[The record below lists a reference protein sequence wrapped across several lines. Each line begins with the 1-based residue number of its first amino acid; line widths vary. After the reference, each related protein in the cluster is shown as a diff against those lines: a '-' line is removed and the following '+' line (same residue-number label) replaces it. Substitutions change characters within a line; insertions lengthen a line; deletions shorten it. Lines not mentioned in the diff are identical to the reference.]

1 MNNSSFQEQVLIS
14 TTLLNDLPKASE
26 EKVAILVTSEFE
38 GIFKN
43 GGIGTYYRTLSH
55 KLTQEGWKII
65 LVLFKEP
72 DVFDG
77 KSTLSHIN
85 TIISANYID
94 RLILLTDFHQLILSQ
109 FSRWDWVKREGYL
122 ILFLIQALG
131 NYFNNETN
139 LYIEFPD
146 FWGIGYPTIKAK
158 ESGLLTNN
166 CVVATTIHGPHDW
179 IYEVND
185 RFTVDNVNSWKWFFD
200 VSQRERTSFE
210 KSDLPIYLSNF
221 LKNKVKGYGW
231 NIEKAVHLPY
241 CFSVINQEYPKHSN
255 SQVAE
260 IAERIGDR
268 IPIVFFG
275 RMEERKGFL
284 TFVDA
289 VKSLDKKLCEQIYI
303 LFLGR
308 VVSFSQHH
316 IKNHN
321 SETYLQEH
329 FSGLVTYEIFP
340 DLFSQEALNIV
351 RNLNNPIVCLT
362 SLEENFPHTGIEIG
376 QLNVSLIA
384 SDTGGFRETIG
395 LVQREESL
403 RWFSSGNYYSLKG
416 ALEDAINSYPEQP
429 SVSSPESLVRVN
441 ADLLN
446 LRLSKMA
453 AAFAHARKQKT
464 RDFSLTVHCHLPTNY
479 ENISLFLDTLKQF
492 YSSNSPVIL
501 TYVVDNNDYYEY
513 LSRVYPQI
521 NFIAVEPGKSL
532 GEILNQVV
540 VNFCK
545 TKYFLNLPSPNCLPG
560 ENLLERVEGAV
571 AKANADVITLPLI
584 LSDGANTKIESPPIS
599 LLEIITS
606 EVLTEVVAVF
616 SRTCIQEVGYPQ
628 ELKVQGHNLHLLG
641 CAMATGKNI
650 VNYPYPLLNSSQSL
664 KIEVEP
670 IVFLQQLNYIYKT
683 LSGFDTSL
691 WQNRQLY
698 RLLSGCEKLSHLSVH
713 RQYVEASSQQKE
725 RKAHFVASA
734 SEAYHKALT
743 LNPSNT
749 HIQQKL
755 GRLALKQGNYERSFE
770 LYGLERVDRREINLD
785 RDEVLCF
792 LVVRNELLRLP
803 YLLEFYRSKG
813 IQKFFIAENNSEDG
827 TREFLAKQSDV
838 YLWTTN
844 RSYKEAHMGIDWN
857 EILLKRYGQGHWC
870 LNIDADEILYYLGFE
885 SIDIPE
891 LCARLESQNKLAL
904 PVILLDM
911 YSDKPIRKS
920 LYKSGEDFLSV
931 CQYFDK
937 KFYHYK
943 EDNSGPC
950 KNMTYFRG
958 GLRQRVFN
966 TEEKDI
972 VFTVNKIPL
981 IKYDKSVTI
990 YAGHHWTNIPQQ
1002 HIASARG
1009 ALLHFKYLHSFV
1021 DYVARE
1027 VSRDEHVGG
1036 AFEYKKYQTKLHE
1049 EKDLMLFDPHES
1061 VKLESSQTLLD
1072 CGVMCSGELVDSNI
1086 ALV

>member
-14 TTLLNDLPKASE
+14 KTLLNDLPVATE

-55 KLTQEGWKII
+55 KLTEEGWKII

-72 DVFDG
+72 DAFNG
-77 KSTLSHIN
+77 KSTLSHIK
-85 TIISANYID
+85 TIVSANCID

-109 FSRWDWVKREGYL
+109 FTHWDWVKRESYL
-122 ILFLIQALG
+122 ILFFIQALC
-131 NYFNNETN
+131 NYFNNQTH

-146 FWGIGYPTIKAK
+146 FWGIGYPTIEAK

-166 CVVATTIHGPHDW
+166 AVVATTIHGPHDW

-185 RFTVDNVNSWKWFFD
+185 RFTVDNINSWKWFFD

-210 KSDLPIYLSNF
+210 KSDIPIYLSNF
-221 LKNKVKGYGW
+221 LKNRVKGYGW
-231 NIEKAVHLPY
+231 DIEKAVHLPY
-241 CFSVINQEYPKHSN
+241 CFPVINQEYTDNHN
-255 SQVAE
+255 TQVEA
-260 IAERIGDR
+260 IARRIGDR
-268 IPIVFFG
+268 IPIIFFG

-289 VKSLDKKLCEQIYI
+289 VKSLDKKLYEQIYI
-303 LFLGR
+303 IFLGR
-308 VVSFSQHH
+308 VVSLSQHQ

-329 FSGLVTYEIFP
+329 FSGLVTYEIFS
-340 DLFSQEALNIV
+340 DLFSQEAINIV

-362 SLEENFPHTGIEIG
+362 SLEENFPNTGLEIG

-395 LVQREESL
+395 LVQRGESL
-403 RWFSSGNYYSLKG
+403 RWFKSGNYYSLKC
-416 ALEDAINSYPEQP
+416 ALENAINSYPEQP
-429 SVSSPESLVRVN
+429 LVASPESLVRVN
-441 ADLLN
+441 ANLLN
-446 LRLSKMA
+446 LRLSTME
-453 AAFAHARKQKT
+453 AAFTNLKNQQKSN
-464 RDFSLTVHCHLPTNY
+464 FSLTVHCHLPNNC
-479 ENISLFLDTLKQF
+479 ENISLFLDSLKPF
-492 YSSNSPVIL
+492 YSLNSSVIL
-501 TYVVDNNDYYEY
+501 TYVFDNNYYEY

-521 NFIAVEPGKSL
+521 TFIAVEPGKSL
-532 GEILNQVV
+532 GDILNQVV

-545 TKYFLNLPSPNCLPG
+545 TKYFLNLPSPDCLPS
-560 ENLLERVEGAV
+560 ENLLDRVEGV
-571 AKANADVITLPLI
+571 VTRANADVITLPLVFGG
-584 LSDGANTKIESPPIS
+584 GADTKIESPPIS

-606 EVLTEVVAVF
+606 EALTEVLAVF
-616 SRTCIQEVGYPQ
+616 SVTCIQEVGYPQ

-650 VNYPYPLLNSSQSL
+650 VNYPYPMLTSSQSL

-670 IVFLQQLNYIYKT
+670 LVFLQQLNYIYKT

-691 WQNRQLY
+691 WQSRQLY

-713 RQYVEASSQQKE
+713 RKHVEASSQQKD
-725 RKAHFVASA
+725 RKSHFLTSA
-734 SEAYHKALT
+734 IATYHKALAVDPT
-743 LNPSNT
+743 NT
-749 HIQQKL
+749 NIQQKL
-755 GRLALKQGNYERSFE
+755 GRLVLRHGNYDRSFE
-770 LYGLERVDRREINLD
+770 LYGLERVDRQEINLD

-803 YLLEFYRSKG
+803 YLLEFYRNKG
-813 IQKFFIAENNSEDG
+813 IKKFFIAENNSEDG
-827 TREFLAKQSDV
+827 TREFLAEQKDV

-870 LNIDADEILYYLGFE
+870 LNIDADEILYYPGFE
-885 SIDIPE
+885 SFNIPE
-891 LCARLESQNKLAL
+891 LCTRLESQNKHAL
-904 PVILLDM
+904 PVVLLDM

-920 LYKSGEDFLSV
+920 LYKSGEDFLNV
-931 CQYFDK
+931 CPYFDK
-937 KFYHYK
+937 QFYHYK

-966 TEEKDI
+966 TEQKDI
-972 VFTVNKIPL
+972 VFTVNKVPL
-981 IKYDKSVTI
+981 FKYDRSVII

-1021 DYVARE
+1021 DYVTRE

-1036 AFEYKKYQTKLHE
+1036 AFEYRKYQTKLEE
-1049 EKDLMLFDPHES
+1049 EKDLVLFNPNES
-1061 VKLESSQTLLD
+1061 VKLESSQTLLE
-1072 CGVMCSGELVDSNI
+1072 CGVMDIGELIDANV